1 LERVKAYVDGFNL
14 YHGLKARHGRKYLW
28 LDLQEL
34 ALRFLKPA
42 QLLVEVQYFTAR
54 VRNQAEAEQR
64 QAAYLDALA
73 AHSPLVNVVQGR
85 FQEKTHECWSCGSQ
99 WVSYEEK
106 ETDVSIAVQLVE
118 DGVRD
123 VFDTALLISAD
134 SDLCPAVR
142 SLKRI
147 SADKRII
154 AVFPPRRHSEDLR
167 RTTDGLVKIND
178 VSLRNSQL
186 PPTVVTAAGVML
198 ARPKYWT

>member
-1 LERVKAYVDGFNL
+1 VERVKAYVDGFNL

-34 ALRFLKPA
+34 ATRLLKPA
-42 QLLVEVQYFTAR
+42 QHLIEVQYFTAR
-54 VRNQAEAEQR
+54 VRNQPESEQR
-64 QAAYLDALA
+64 QTAYLDALA
-73 AHSPLVNVVQGR
+73 AHCPRVNIVQGR
-85 FQEKTHECWSCGSQ
+85 FQEKAHECWSCGSQ

-123 VFDTALLISAD
+123 VFDTVLLISAD

-142 SLKRI
+142 SLKRVNA
-147 SADKRII
+147 SKRII

-167 RTTDGLVKIND
+167 KATDGLVKIND
-178 VSLRNSQL
+178 VSIRNSQL
-186 PPTVVTAAGVML
+186 PPTVINAAGVTL
-198 ARPKYWT
+198 TRPKYWT

>member
-1 LERVKAYVDGFNL
+1 MERVKAYVDGFNL

-34 ALRFLKPA
+34 VTRLLKPA
-42 QLLVEVQYFTAR
+42 QPLIEVQYFTAR
-54 VRNQAEAEQR
+54 VRNQPESEQR
-64 QAAYLDALA
+64 QTAYLEALA
-73 AHSPLVNVVQGR
+73 AHCPLVNIVHGR
-85 FQEKTHECWSCGSQ
+85 FQKKTHKCRSCGSPQ
-99 WVSYEEK
+99 VSYQEK

-142 SLKRI
+142 SLKRV
-147 SADKRII
+147 SASKRII
-154 AVFPPRRHSEDLR
+154 AVFPPQRHSEELR
-167 RTTDGLVKIND
+167 KATDGLVKIND
-178 VSLRNSQL
+178 VSIRNSQL
-186 PPTVVTAAGVML
+186 PPTVVKAPGVTL

>member
-1 LERVKAYVDGFNL
+1 VDRVKAYVDGFNL

-34 ALRFLKPA
+34 ALRLLKPA
-42 QLLVEVQYFTAR
+42 QRLIEVQYFTAR
-54 VRNQAEAEQR
+54 VRNQPEAEQR
-64 QAAYLDALA
+64 QTAYLDALA
-73 AHSPLVNVVQGR
+73 AHCPLVNIVQGR
-85 FQEKTHECWSCGSQ
+85 FQEKTHECWSCGSR

-118 DGVRD
+118 DGVSD

-147 SADKRII
+147 SAGKRII

-167 RTTDGLVKIND
+167 KATDGLVKIND

-186 PPTVVTAAGVML
+186 PPTLVNTAGVTL
-198 ARPKYWT
+198 TRPKYWS